1 MKSASQKKVNE
12 INAFCEP
19 LPIYKENQYTK
30 MVHLRL
36 TENQHSKVEKK
47 AYINKMSISKY
58 IRFLIDSDIK
68 IVKEAPIDSKEYI
81 ADKYKRLYKKL
92 ENDHANLKIKCTRL
106 ENEKKV
112 LQNKIAKEDKIE
124 LPVSYQRIKD
134 IVNEYFNV
142 DIDVKVRIRP
152 FVIARVVYY
161 QIMRSTT
168 QLSYRAIADTLNL
181 RQDHATLISSL
192 GNHSDWIEFDKQ
204 YKKDFN
210 AIMEILNTKDETSSN
225 ND

>member
-1 MKSASQKKVNE
+1 MKSASQKRVNE
-12 INAFCEP
+12 INAYCEP
-19 LPIYKENQYTK
+19 LPTYKENQYTK

-58 IRFLIDSDIK
+58 IRTLIDSDII

-81 ADKYKRLYKKL
+81 ADKYKRLYKTL

-134 IVNEYFNV
+134 TVNEYFNV
-142 DIDVKVRIRP
+142 DIDVKVRMRP

-161 QIMRSTT
+161 QIMRSST
-168 QLSYRAIADTLNL
+168 QLSYRSIADTLSL

-192 GNHSDWIEFDKQ
+192 NNHADWYQFDKK
-204 YKKDFN
+204 YKRDFE
-210 AIMEILNTKDETSSN
+210 AIMLELNSQNETSPN
-225 ND
+225 NN